1 MRRFPL
7 ILALAAAA
15 ALGVLAATALWGG
28 EPALQSSPAAPL
40 ETIERI
46 TGRPQPGLTPGGKG
60 LPPPRVRLLQ
70 NIRNFSVRDLVLD
83 DPEAPRSVTH
93 SLDRCGPCGLD
104 NPIYADLT
112 SDFSDDVVVPIVDRG
127 GRVTDVF
134 IYTRVGDRIKQ
145 VFARH
150 SPDMTVDLT
159 GKFFTRRRDLLIFDF
174 TRKPGDRPCCPSEVT
189 QSRYGWNGQRFVRES
204 VLEL

>member
-7 ILALAAAA
+7 ILALVAAA

-28 EPALQSSPAAPL
+28 EPALQSSPATSL
-40 ETIERI
+40 ETTERI
-46 TGRPQPGLTPGGKG
+46 TGRPQPGPTPGGKG

-70 NIRNFSVRDLVLD
+70 NIRNFSIRDLVLD
-83 DPEAPRSVTH
+83 DPDVPRSVTE
-93 SLDRCGPCGLD
+93 SLDRCGFCGLD

-112 SDFSDDVVVPIVDRG
+112 NDFNDDVVVPIIDRG
-127 GRVTDVF
+127 ARVTDVF
-134 IYTRVGDRIKQ
+134 VYSRVGDRIKQ

-150 SPDMTVDLT
+150 GPDMAIDLT

-174 TRKPGDRPCCPSEVT
+174 VSKPGDRPCCPSEVT
-189 QSRYGWNGQRFVRES
+189 QSRYGWNGRRFVRES
-204 VLEL
+204 TLEL